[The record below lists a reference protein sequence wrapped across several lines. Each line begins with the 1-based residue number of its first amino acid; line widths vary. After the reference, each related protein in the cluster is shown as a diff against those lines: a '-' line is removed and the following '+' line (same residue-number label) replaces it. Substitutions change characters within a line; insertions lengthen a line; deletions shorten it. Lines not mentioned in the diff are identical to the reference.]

1 MTEHEESD
9 VHIEDREAE
18 DEGGFDPRELAS
30 AAADIVTEQARAHPY
45 RTIAAA
51 FGLGYVLGGGVPKFV
66 MRLAG
71 IALVRVAGQA
81 IVTSGTA
88 QDLLERAVSGGRRSG
103 ANGHSGR
110 QYQS

>member
-9 VHIEDREAE
+9 VHIEDREGE
-18 DEGGFDPRELAS
+18 DETGFDPRAIAS
-30 AAADIVTEQARAHPY
+30 AAADLVTEQARSHPY

-71 IALVRVAGQA
+71 VALVRVAGQA
-81 IVTSGTA
+81 IVNSGAA
-88 QDLLERAVSGGRRSG
+88 QDLLERAVQGRRSG